1 MVLQLCDVQ
10 ADNVPSDL
18 SDAIALAI
26 AGLHQ
31 VSLNTLIER
40 GVRGRR

>member
-1 MVLQLCDVQ
+1 MVLQLCDIR

-31 VSLNTLIER
+31 VGMAALID
-40 GVRGRR
+40 RGRR